1 MTVWLTIALMGTGAI
16 FMLLATIGLLRL
28 PDLFTRMHAATKTAT
43 LGVSC
48 MLLAVAVY
56 FGELGITTRAV
67 LIIVFFFLTAPVAA
81 HFIARA
87 AYCVGVPLWEQ
98 SVIDELRGR
107 YDLCTHVLRSPDDG
121 SSVSSPPIPPGVPED

>member
-1 MTVWLTIALMGTGAI
+1 MKLWLTMFLLATGAS
-16 FMLLATIGLLRL
+16 FMLLATVGLLRL

-48 MLLAVAVY
+48 TLLAVAVH

-81 HFIARA
+81 HLIARA
-87 AYCVGVPLWEQ
+87 AYSVGVPLWER

-107 YDLCTHVLRSPDDG
+107 YDLQTGELHSPDEKRG
-121 SSVSSPPIPPGVPED
+121 QATF